1 MNTATSPTPTDAAAA
16 VLAEDDP
23 RSAANIEH
31 RKTHKLAD
39 RDSVGQLLPGSGLTG
54 AGRPEGATTTT
65 LARQHT
71 AQAVEVLRQI
81 LDDERAPRAESVTAA
96 QSLFDRGWGKSP
108 VQIDLNERTKF
119 DDFLR
124 DVGLAANYERD
135 HPVIEAEDATE

>member
-31 RKTHKLAD
+31 RKTLKLAD

-54 AGRPEGATTTT
+54 AGRPEGATTTS
-65 LARQHT
+65 ARQHT

-81 LDDERAPRAESVTAA
+81 LDDERAPRAESVTAV

-108 VQIDLNERTKF
+108 VQIDLNVRAKF

>member
-1 MNTATSPTPTDAAAA
+1 MNTATAPTPNNTA

-31 RKTHKLAD
+31 RKTLKLAD

-54 AGRPEGATTTT
+54 AGRPEGATTTS
-65 LARQHT
+65 ARQHT

-96 QSLFDRGWGKSP
+96 ESLFDRGWGKSP
-108 VQIDLNERTKF
+108 IQIDLNERTKF

-135 HPVIEAEDATE
+135 HPVIEAEEATE